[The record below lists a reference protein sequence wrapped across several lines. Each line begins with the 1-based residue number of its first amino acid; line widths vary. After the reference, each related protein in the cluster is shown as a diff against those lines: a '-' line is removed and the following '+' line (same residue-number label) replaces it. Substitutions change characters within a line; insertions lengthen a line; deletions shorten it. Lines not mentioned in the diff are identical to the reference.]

1 MSRRYRQRIENRQLT
16 LSKATCFAI
25 ASAVT
30 VSSIVVSGFIAPNW
44 YVKVSPVNQRSS
56 AMEVKQQISAILTY
70 YQSQTDERRENQ
82 KDIRDDDA
90 LLLLVQDPDS
100 QSQSDQYVCAS
111 EQRPLHSLL
120 QCQSSQE
127 PN

>member
-1 MSRRYRQRIENRQLT
+1 MSRRYRQRIENARLT

-111 EQRPLHSLL
+111 EQ
-120 QCQSSQE
+120 
-127 PN
+127 